1 MSLLKILYSNSNM
14 NYKIKVK
21 ILNILGNIFKLDSND
36 SSLLNLY
43 RTKTIISKYWDID
56 TSSIRI
62 GNTDAR
68 LELIENLLVKSS
80 NVDEFLAITELT
92 KSWNEFN
99 EGNLCNNIWL
109 SICLKIIEKLEKNSS
124 KYIVNILDG
133 VKINVEVT
141 INCIL
146 MHRIKLMLYYIYL
159 YYVKGDQQ
167 NF

>member
-1 MSLLKILYSNSNM
+1 M